1 MDLSLLPPKPDPH
14 TGDPRPPH
22 APFDGRRQMV
32 DHDERARR
40 KVPQPPEQYG
50 PILEW
55 YYPTIGVRWVQML
68 VVPVICVVLFTIKDW
83 GVEWMKVWYFWALL
97 VACSAPMAFFAFP
110 ANGTSAGADWVSRK
124 TGKVLNTYDLT
135 KAKMRAGGNGAWLD
149 LEDSSGNVLF
159 INQGE
164 LQRNP
169 ALWDLVYNGILHS
182 VHRGGADTNA
192 MAQRRLQLNNP
203 PSIRQ

>member
-14 TGDPRPPH
+14 TGEPRPPH

-32 DHDERARR
+32 DRDERARH

-55 YYPTIGVRWVQML
+55 YYPTRGNRWFQTLLVPGIGIALYTLM
-68 VVPVICVVLFTIKDW
+68 DW
-83 GVEWMKVWYFWALL
+83 GFDWMRVWYLWVIL
-97 VACSAPMAFFAFP
+97 VACGAGMALFVFP
-110 ANGTSAGADWVSRK
+110 TNGTSAGSDWVSRK
-124 TGKVLNTYDLT
+124 TGKILNTYQLT

-182 VHRGGADTNA
+182 VHRGGADTNS

-203 PSIRQ
+203 PSIR